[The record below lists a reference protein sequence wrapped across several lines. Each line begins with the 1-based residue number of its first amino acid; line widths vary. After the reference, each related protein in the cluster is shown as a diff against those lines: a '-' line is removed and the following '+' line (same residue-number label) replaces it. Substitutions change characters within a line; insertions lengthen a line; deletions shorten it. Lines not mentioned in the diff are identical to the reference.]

1 MLKLKTFRG
10 KIALSGIIVLFI
22 GVGLLIFTFFTA
34 FGFLS
39 ESLRLVAYGD
49 FARLFGEAL
58 APLIVACIRVMY
70 IGIMGWIGS
79 ILTIRGITIINN
91 LSIAEVRKII
101 VTPKP
106 KAKSEQKEPEKE
118 RVKEPIK
125 KPVEEEHKPEAI
137 IVIPETVPARQQ
149 KSQPNSLSSSQQQS

>member
-39 ESLRLVAYGD
+39 ESLRLVTYGD

-58 APLIVACIRVMY
+58 APLIAACIRVMY

-101 VTPKP
+101 VTPKL
-106 KAKSEQKEPEKE
+106 KAKPEQKEPEKE
-118 RVKEPIK
+118 RVREPIK
-125 KPVEEEHKPEAI
+125 KPIKEEHEPEAV
-137 IVIPETVPARQQ
+137 IVIPEPVPARQQ
-149 KSQPNSLSSSQQQS
+149 KSQPNFASPSQQQS